1 MTYAEASTST
11 CTQPHSFVPLAHRE
25 LLTLPQF
32 VAHSPSS
39 SLVPFVAVMLLF
51 TLFSLLIPLATAQYE
66 LQSSFYGLTFF
77 DNFEFYTSWDP
88 TYGYVHY
95 VDQAIAQQFGMI
107 NITNSSVSWGVDTT
121 QLLNPSA
128 NLGRPS
134 IRLVS
139 LQSWTH
145 GLFILDLAHMPSNTC
160 GVWPALWMLGSG
172 LWPTTGTCLKTTL

>member
-1 MTYAEASTST
+1 
-11 CTQPHSFVPLAHRE
+11 
-25 LLTLPQF
+25 
-32 VAHSPSS
+32 
-39 SLVPFVAVMLLF
+39 MLFF
-51 TLFSLLIPLATAQYE
+51 TLFSLLIPFAKAQYE

-95 VDQAIAQQFGMI
+95 VDQVIAQQFGMI
-107 NITNSSVSWGVDTT
+107 NITNTSVSWGVDTT

-172 LWPTTGTCLKTTL
+172 LWPTTGICLKTTLESFSVVDTKQGRSTSSNTSTMDRAISWLCTRQRAAPSLAQTSQGL